1 MAKQNYKL
9 SVSVKIGITFGIL
22 ILFFVV
28 ASLSSL
34 RKMKEMSRNVQF
46 MDKVLDKS
54 ESAVD
59 ALNALVIEADKNV
72 ARFVAKP
79 TNGTDMQQFI
89 KQIAAIDSISASLG
103 LLTSECDSLKSEYAE
118 VVPAIEKVKKQ
129 YSGLKNLMVSS
140 NLKHDTSAQIDL
152 NALVSN
158 NSMLHQQS
166 IVLATRLDL
175 FKTEMNNVHAFYLN
189 QVQCSIAQLQSRFSF
204 FIILFIILCVLL
216 GFLITFSIVKPIRYI
231 NRELH
236 EMGKGVLPKQPL
248 DEGLDEIGNIA
259 VNVNALVDGLQKIS
273 LFANE
278 MGKGNFDSYFEP
290 LSDKDTLG
298 NALVRMREELKQASE
313 EESKRKKEDQ
323 QRNWASQGI
332 ARFSEIL
339 RENNNNLEELG
350 FNVVS
355 SLVKYLGANQ
365 GGLFIFN
372 ENEGIATID
381 MAACYAYD
389 RKKFLKK
396 SFKPGEG
403 LVGRCVQEQESI
415 FLTDIPTG
423 YAEITSGLGGD
434 DPSCLLIVPLKA
446 NEMVHGVIEIASFEI
461 LEIYQIDF
469 IEKIAESIAS
479 TIATVKINIQTKQL
493 LEQSRRQAED
503 MASQEQ
509 EMRQNMEELRATQEL
524 SARRE
529 AELLQ
534 QIEELKK
541 RL

>member
-1 MAKQNYKL
+1 MAKQTYKL

-22 ILFFVV
+22 ILFFVA
-28 ASLSSL
+28 ASLYSL
-34 RKMKEMSRNVQF
+34 KRMKEMSRNVQF
-46 MDKVLDKS
+46 MDQVLDKS

-59 ALNALVIEADKNV
+59 GLIVSVIAVDKNA
-72 ARFVAKP
+72 ARFVAKSSD
-79 TNGTDMQQFI
+79 TVAKQQFI
-89 KQIAAIDSISASLG
+89 KNTATIDSISASLS
-103 LLTSECDSLKSEYAE
+103 LLTSQCDSLKLKYAS
-118 VVPAIEKVKKQ
+118 VVPSIESFKKQ
-129 YSGLKNLMVSS
+129 YASLKNLSLSS
-140 NLKHDTSAQIDL
+140 GLKHDTSAQIQL
-152 NALVSN
+152 NVLVSN
-158 NSMLHQQS
+158 NSILHQHS
-166 IVLATRLDL
+166 LALTDKLAA
-175 FKTEMNNVHAFYLN
+175 FKIQLNTIHTYYLN
-189 QVQCSIAQLQSRFSF
+189 QVQQTTNQLQSRFTF
-204 FIILFIILCVLL
+204 FIVLFIILCVLL
-216 GFLITFSIVKPIRYI
+216 GAFITYIIVKPIRYI

-236 EMGKGVLPKQPL
+236 EMGKGILPKQPL
-248 DEGLDEIGNIA
+248 DESSDEIGSIA
-259 VNVNALVDGLQKIS
+259 LNVNTVVDGLRKIS

-290 LSDKDTLG
+290 LSEKDTLG

-313 EESKRKKEDQ
+313 EETKRKKEDL

-339 RENNNNLEELG
+339 RENNNNLEELS
-350 FNVVS
+350 FNVIS
-355 SLVKYLGANQ
+355 NLVKYLGANQ
-365 GGLFIFN
+365 GGLFILN
-372 ENEGIATID
+372 ENGGVASID
-381 MAACYAYD
+381 MTACYAYN

-403 LVGRCVQEQESI
+403 LIGRCMQEQESI
-415 FLTDIPTG
+415 FLTDIPSG

-434 DPSCLLIVPLKA
+434 DPSCLFIVPLKA
-446 NEMVHGVIEIASFEI
+446 NEMVHGIIEIASFEI
-461 LEIYQIDF
+461 LETYQIEF

-503 MASQEQ
+503 MATQEQ

-534 QIEELKK
+534 QIEDLKK